1 MRILLAIELGG
12 HPFWQRY
19 KYEFMMLD
27 TDSDVGQILNFSDVF
42 FEKDKSYFVSGEQEY
57 YIRPDGLFARLF
69 HCSSGAGK
77 LPRTPEFKL
86 IDKAEYDKVIIIPNS
101 EKRKAEREYH
111 GSWRDNIDF
120 DGK

>member
-19 KYEFMMLD
+19 KYEFMMLG
-27 TDSDVGQILNFSDVF
+27 TDSNVGQILNFSDVF
-42 FEKDKSYFVSGEQEY
+42 FEKDESYLVSGEQEY

-69 HCSSGAGK
+69 YCSSGAGK
-77 LPRTPEFKL
+77 VPRTPEFKL